1 MQNIR
6 THGVEPTPKIELDD
20 MDRRILVLLQSDNLI
35 LAERLGEKIGL
46 SASSVQ
52 RRVKRLRRAKVI
64 IDDVSVVDPKAM
76 GQSAMFIVE
85 VSLERESAEMIQEF
99 KRRMLAAPEVQQCYY
114 VTGDADFVLMVTA
127 RDITDYENIISRLF
141 LEERNIRKFKT
152 GVVLNRV
159 KATLAVPVE

>member
-1 MQNIR
+1 MPR
-6 THGVEPTPKIELDD
+6 IELDD
-20 MDRRILVLLQSDNLI
+20 IDRRILAVLQSNNLI
-35 LAERLGEKIGL
+35 QADRLGERVGL

-52 RRVKRLRRAKVI
+52 RRIKRLRQAKVI
-64 IDDVSVVDPKAM
+64 IEDVSIVDPKAI
-76 GQSAMFIVE
+76 GQGAMFVVE
-85 VSLERESAEMIQEF
+85 VSLERESAEVVQEF
-99 KRRMLAAPEVQQCYY
+99 KRRMRAAPEVQQCYY

-127 RDITDYENIISRLF
+127 RDNTDYENIIDRLF

>member
-1 MQNIR
+1 MPR
-6 THGVEPTPKIELDD
+6 VELDD
-20 MDRRILVLLQSDNLI
+20 TDRRILVLLQGNNLI
-35 LAERLGEKIGL
+35 PADRLGEKIGL

-52 RRVKRLRRAKVI
+52 RRVKRLRQAKVI
-64 IDDVSVVDPKAM
+64 VEDVSIVDPAAI

-85 VSLERESAEMIQEF
+85 VSLERENAAVIQEF
-99 KRRMLAAPEVQQCYY
+99 KRRMRAAPEVQQCYY

-127 RDITDYENIISRLF
+127 KDIADYENIIDRLF
-141 LEERNIRKFKT
+141 FEERNIRKFKT